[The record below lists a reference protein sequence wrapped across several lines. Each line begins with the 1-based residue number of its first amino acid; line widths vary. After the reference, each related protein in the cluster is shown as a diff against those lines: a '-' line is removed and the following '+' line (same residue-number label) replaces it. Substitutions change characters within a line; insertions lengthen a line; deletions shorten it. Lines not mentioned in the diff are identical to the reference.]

1 MAAVKLWNLPRPVSY
16 GELLDTRSRPQEDS
30 MLRPRLW
37 PALALG
43 LAVGLTGFPG
53 APLQAQA
60 AVGDSAEFAAW
71 RQVQKK
77 DIDGLLK
84 KLMAL
89 AKAVP
94 ADQLTW
100 RPMEGTRS
108 FREVFAHIAA
118 EGNTETAMFGRP
130 LPAGSLADFDAE
142 EARLL
147 KLEDDELI
155 AAMDRAMQ
163 SLSATLGGLSRATIN
178 TSIRYYGQSTLPRVA
193 ATYTLNDLH
202 EHLGQLVAYARMNSI
217 VPPWSR
223 KG

>member
-1 MAAVKLWNLPRPVSY
+1 MH
-16 GELLDTRSRPQEDS
+16 RSR
-30 MLRPRLW
+30 RW
-37 PALALG
+37 PATALALV
-43 LAVGLTGFPG
+43 VGLTGFPN
-53 APLQAQA
+53 APLRAQT
-60 AVGDSAEFAAW
+60 AVGDSAEFVAW
-71 RQVQKK
+71 RQVQQK
-77 DIDGLLK
+77 DIDGLRMK
-84 KLMAL
+84 FMAL

-94 ADQLTW
+94 ADKLAW
-100 RPMEGTRS
+100 RPMKGTRS

-142 EARLL
+142 EARVN
-147 KLEDDELI
+147 KLTDDQVI
-155 AAMDRAMQ
+155 AAMDQGMQ

-178 TSIRYYGQSTLPRVA
+178 TPVRYYGESTLPRVA

-202 EHLGQLVAYARMNSI
+202 EHLGQVVAYARMNSI

>member
-1 MAAVKLWNLPRPVSY
+1 MPRSC
-16 GELLDTRSRPQEDS
+16 
-30 MLRPRLW
+30 LW
-37 PALALG
+37 PAPAL
-43 LAVGLTGFPG
+43 LLVVGLTGFPF
-53 APLQAQA
+53 APLRAQT
-60 AVGDSAEFAAW
+60 AVSDSAEFAAW
-71 RQVQKK
+71 RQVQKE
-77 DIDGLLK
+77 DIDGLRK
-84 KLMAL
+84 KFMAL

-94 ADQLTW
+94 ADKLTW

-108 FREVFAHIAA
+108 LREVFAHIAA

-142 EARLL
+142 EARLA
-147 KLEDDELI
+147 KLPDDQLI
-155 AAMDRAMQ
+155 AVMDRALQ

-178 TSIRYYGQSTLPRVA
+178 TPIRYYGQSTLPRA
-193 ATYTLNDLH
+193 ATTYTLNDLH